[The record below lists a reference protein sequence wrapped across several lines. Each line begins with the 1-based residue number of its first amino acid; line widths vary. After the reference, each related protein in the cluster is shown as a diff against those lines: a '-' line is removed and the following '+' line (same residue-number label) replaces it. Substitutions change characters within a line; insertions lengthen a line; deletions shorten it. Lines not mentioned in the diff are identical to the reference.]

1 MSKEAIIDKILSDAR
16 IKADAIIGEA
26 NEKADSIIAQA
37 AEVCKA
43 YIYNSK
49 SETDAKALDIETRSK
64 TVAELDAKKLQL
76 AAKTQ
81 IINMVFDRALDKLR
95 NLDTERYRA
104 LVFAMLEN
112 AVDGDTV
119 VISQREKDIVT
130 KDALNEFAKQRGIKL
145 KLADEFGNFDGGIV
159 IKSRGVDKNFTFE
172 VEIQLLKEELETQV
186 AKEMFG

>member
-49 SETDAKALDIETRSK
+49 SETDAKALDIEARSK

-112 AVDGDTV
+112 AEDEDTV

-145 KLADEFGNFDGGIV
+145 TLADEFGNFDGGIV
-159 IKSRGVDKNFTFE
+159 IKSLGVDKNFTFE

-186 AKEMFG
+186 AKEIFG

>member
-37 AEVCKA
+37 AEACKE

-49 SETDAKALDIETRSK
+49 SETDVKVLDIEARSK

-76 AAKTQ
+76 AAKTK
-81 IINMVFDRALDKLR
+81 IIDMVFDRALDKLR

-112 AVDGDTV
+112 AEDGDTV

-145 KLADEFGNFDGGIV
+145 TLADEAGDFDGGIV

-186 AKEMFG
+186 AKEIFG

>member
-49 SETDAKALDIETRSK
+49 SETDAKVLDIEARSK

-112 AVDGDTV
+112 AEDGDTV

-145 KLADEFGNFDGGIV
+145 TLADELGNFDGGIV

-186 AKEMFG
+186 AKEIFG

>member
-43 YIYNSK
+43 YVYNSK

-130 KDALNEFAKQRGIKL
+130 KGALNEFAKQRGIKL
-145 KLADEFGNFDGGIV
+145 TLADEFGNFDGGIV

-186 AKEMFG
+186 AKEIFG

>member
-37 AEVCKA
+37 AEVCNA

-49 SETDAKALDIETRSK
+49 SETDAKALDIEARSK

-95 NLDTERYRA
+95 NLDAERYRA

-112 AVDGDTV
+112 AEEGATV

-145 KLADEFGNFDGGIV
+145 TLADEFGNFDGGIV

-186 AKEMFG
+186 AKEIFG